1 MMMTMMII
9 ATTMTTP
16 PAAAEDATALT
27 EPAVV
32 SEVVAMKQSR
42 IKQDS
47 NNTTVDEHPWLLFI
61 RGHRSLCSS

>member
-1 MMMTMMII
+1 MMTMMII

-47 NNTTVDEHPWLLFI
+47 NNTTVNEHSNMAAIYKRPQEFV
-61 RGHRSLCSS
+61 

>member
-1 MMMTMMII
+1 
-9 ATTMTTP
+9 MTTP

-42 IKQDS
+42 IKQNS
-47 NNTTVDEHPWLLFI
+47 NNTTVNEHSNMAAIYKWP
-61 RGHRSLCSS
+61 

>member
-16 PAAAEDATALT
+16 PTAAEDATALT

-32 SEVVAMKQSR
+32 SEVVAYEKNRTCS
-42 IKQDS
+42 KQDS
-47 NNTTVDEHPWLLFI
+47 NNTTVDENPYL
-61 RGHRSLCSS
+61 

>member
-16 PAAAEDATALT
+16 PTAAEDATALT

-32 SEVVAMKQSR
+32 SEVVAYETK
-42 IKQDS
+42 
-47 NNTTVDEHPWLLFI
+47 
-61 RGHRSLCSS
+61 